1 MNKKILAGLGMAA
14 VLALTACSGGGGD
27 ATQPG
32 ADGELTPVKVAVI
45 PIGDTAAIWLGV
57 DQGFFEDEGL
67 DVTIDTAGGGAAIVP
82 GVVSGDFDFG
92 FSNYVSLYFANDKG
106 LNLRAVANG
115 VTAGEDL
122 EKDFGGVVVS
132 ADSTIQTP
140 ADLAGKTVSVNT
152 LANIGDTTV
161 SEIVEAD
168 GGDSSTIDFIEVQF
182 PDAPAA
188 LANGQ
193 IDAAWIVEPFLTQA
207 IDAGARVVT
216 YNFNGFDPELDVA
229 GYFTS
234 QKTLDAKPEIVKAFR
249 AAMNTSLEYANDNP
263 DEVRR
268 ILGTYTKI
276 APEVIERIALPRFRA
291 DVDLDAAEKLGDAAV
306 KYSGLAKAPDFDS
319 FFVLK

>member
-14 VLALTACSGGGGD
+14 VLALSACSSTSGGGDTTESEG
-27 ATQPG
+27 G
-32 ADGELTPVKVAVI
+32 LTPVKVAVI

-82 GVVSGDFDFG
+82 GVVSSDFDFG

-106 LNLRAVANG
+106 LDLRVVANG
-115 VTAGEDL
+115 ATAGEDL
-122 EKDFGGVVVS
+122 EKDFGGVVVA
-132 ADSTIQTP
+132 ADSDIQSP
-140 ADLAGKTVSVNT
+140 ADLAGHTVSVNT

-161 SEIVEAD
+161 SDIVEAD
-168 GGDSSTIDFIEVQF
+168 GGDSSTIEFVEVGF

-188 LANGQ
+188 LESGQ

-207 IDAGARVVT
+207 TEAGARVIT

-234 QKTLDAKPEIVKAFR
+234 AATMDAKPEVVEKFQ
-249 AAMNTSLEYANDNP
+249 AAMNKSLEFANENP

-268 ILGTYTKI
+268 ILATYTTMT
-276 APEVIERIALPRFRA
+276 PELIEKIALPRFRSEINK
-291 DVDLDAAEKLGDAAV
+291 DAAEKLADAAI
-306 KYSGLAKAPDFDS
+306 KSSGLSKAPDFGT
-319 FFVLK
+319 FLP